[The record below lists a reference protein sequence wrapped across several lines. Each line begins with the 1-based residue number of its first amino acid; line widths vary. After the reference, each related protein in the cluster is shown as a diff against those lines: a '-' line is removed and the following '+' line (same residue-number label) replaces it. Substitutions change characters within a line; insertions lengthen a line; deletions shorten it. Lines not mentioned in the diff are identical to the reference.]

1 MRHLSIEHKLVIVIF
16 ATNITNKHEFKIGGA
31 KLVAVY
37 NNFAKQIP
45 IAFGNKVIF
54 DQYLLKNKLFNPKIL
69 HK

>member
-1 MRHLSIEHKLVIVIF
+1 MEHKLVIVIF
-16 ATNITNKHEFKIGGA
+16 ATNITNKHEFKINFSDFKFVQICELKIGGA

-54 DQYLLKNKLFNPKIL
+54 D
-69 HK
+69 